1 MVSHKQKLEELEEY
15 LIERKRNLTEDL
27 RFFIQLE
34 ESGKLDEEGKIH
46 QIATE
51 SNVLLIEELGS
62 GFFNWE

>member
-27 RFFIQLE
+27 RFLIQLE
-34 ESGKLDEEGKIH
+34 ESGKLDEEGRIH

-62 GFFNWE
+62 RFFNWE